1 MENGTGIPYQS
12 LNFAACT
19 SSESLIWIRLSSELS
34 ACPAY
39 LYQPVHIRNVL
50 HNVVKRT
57 AEIGTVALNTANRL
71 LKLCNNLPQIALH
84 LLQST
89 TFVSYVHCIQYLSY
103 HKWIF

>member
-1 MENGTGIPYQS
+1 METEQESPHQS
-12 LNFAACT
+12 LNFAACA

-57 AEIGTVALNTANRL
+57 AEIGTVTLNTANRL
-71 LKLCNNLPQIALH
+71 LKLCNNLPQITLH
-84 LLQST
+84 LLQFT
-89 TFVSYVHCIQYLSY
+89 TFVANAHCIQYSS
-103 HKWIF
+103 